1 MTIGLVAVESAA
13 ADPVVKK
20 KENPVAVV
28 VVVLYV
34 TARVGPELT
43 SVALFAVQ
51 TIEPWI
57 VRVAGKLTVTPEGM
71 FSTSN
76 VSEVA
81 VVAWS
86 PDTAGVPMAIL
97 NGLMPAHAGLL
108 AKVTVA
114 WLVNGPPALWIPEP
128 VVTLS
133 EPTAGLMVFRT
144 VPIIVATGVVLGAV
158 LETNPLRAAASPKVV
173 TSKRRFLTIMWAPV
187 SVVPVTTSIW
197 ITVCF
202 PLGPIPKVVLKFT
215 TRVLLASVTE
225 KLFGVLLDTAVG
237 SVRVAL

>member
-1 MTIGLVAVESAA
+1 
-13 ADPVVKK
+13 
-20 KENPVAVV
+20 
-28 VVVLYV
+28 
-34 TARVGPELT
+34 
-43 SVALFAVQ
+43 
-51 TIEPWI
+51 
-57 VRVAGKLTVTPEGM
+57 M

-86 PDTAGVPMAIL
+86 PLTTGVPMATL
-97 NGLMPAHAGLL
+97 NGLMPAQAGLL
-108 AKVTVA
+108 AKVSVA

-128 VVTLS
+128 VETLS
-133 EPTAGLMVFRT
+133 EPAAGLMVFRT

-158 LETNPLRAAASPKVV
+158 LETNPLRAEPSPKVV
-173 TSKRRFLTIMWAPV
+173 TSKRRFLTIMWARV

-225 KLFGVLLDTAVG
+225 KLFSVLLDTAVG

>member
-1 MTIGLVAVESAA
+1 
-13 ADPVVKK
+13 
-20 KENPVAVV
+20 
-28 VVVLYV
+28 
-34 TARVGPELT
+34 
-43 SVALFAVQ
+43 
-51 TIEPWI
+51 
-57 VRVAGKLTVTPEGM
+57 M
-71 FSTSN
+71 FSTAN

-97 NGLMPAHAGLL
+97 NGLVPAHEGLL

-128 VVTLS
+128 VVTVS
-133 EPTAGLMVFRT
+133 FNGLMVFRT
-144 VPIIVATGVVLGAV
+144 VPICVAIGVVGGEV
-158 LETNPLRAAASPKVV
+158 LETNPLRAEASPKVV
-173 TSKRRFLTIMWAPV
+173 TSKRRFLTIMWAV
-187 SVVPVTTSIW
+187 ASVVPVTTSIW

-202 PLGPIPKVVLKFT
+202 PLGPTPKVVLKFT
-215 TRVLLASVTE
+215 TRVLLRSATE